1 MDISHEKNVEE
12 SSHDE
17 IEVLEIKVATRIQ
30 EERLA
35 RKLSQMELALEA
47 GISQGYLAMVESHQK
62 IPTIT
67 GTKVED
73 QRLLPTVLP
82 AVRQTIRILTVF
94 PDIDLPLQQVKRE
107 EPISPRISTIAVT
120 SILLPRVPTL

>member
-1 MDISHEKNVEE
+1 MDISHENNIEE
-12 SSHDE
+12 CSHDE

-47 GISQGYLAMVESHQK
+47 EISQGYLAMVESHQK

-67 GTKVED
+67 TIFKLAKALNINPSDLFEKQVID
-73 QRLLPTVLP
+73 
-82 AVRQTIRILTVF
+82 RQEMKNQIINL
-94 PDIDLPLQQVKRE
+94 IQSKL
-107 EPISPRISTIAVT
+107 
-120 SILLPRVPTL
+120 

>member
-67 GTKVED
+67 TIFKLAKALNINPSDLFEKQVID
-73 QRLLPTVLP
+73 
-82 AVRQTIRILTVF
+82 RQE
-94 PDIDLPLQQVKRE
+94 VKNQ
-107 EPISPRISTIAVT
+107 IINLIQSK
-120 SILLPRVPTL
+120 L

>member
-1 MDISHEKNVEE
+1 MDINHEINLEE
-12 SSHDE
+12 SSRNE
-17 IEVLEIKVATRIQ
+17 IEALEIKVATRIQ

-67 GTKVED
+67 TIFKLAKALNINPSDLFEKQVID
-73 QRLLPTVLP
+73 
-82 AVRQTIRILTVF
+82 RQE
-94 PDIDLPLQQVKRE
+94 VKNQ
-107 EPISPRISTIAVT
+107 IINLIQSK
-120 SILLPRVPTL
+120 L